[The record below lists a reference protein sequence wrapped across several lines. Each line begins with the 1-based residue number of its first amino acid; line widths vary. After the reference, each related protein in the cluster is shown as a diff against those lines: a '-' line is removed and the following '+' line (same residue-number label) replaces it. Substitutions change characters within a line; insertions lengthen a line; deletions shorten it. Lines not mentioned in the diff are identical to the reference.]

1 MGFWQLGVQ
10 IFQFCVLPFG
20 LSPAPFI
27 FTKLLKPLTKFW
39 KNKGIPIAVYLDD
52 GLGAGRS
59 PLVANRHSLLVHS
72 DLLKA
77 GFIVNEEKSV
87 WDPLQLMTWLGYSI
101 NTKDNIIQATD
112 KRIKKLK
119 AALDEVLKT
128 NLGFIFTLKIW
139 LP

>member
-1 MGFWQLGVQ
+1 M
-10 IFQFCVLPFG
+10 
-20 LSPAPFI
+20 

-39 KNKGIPIAVYLDD
+39 RNKGIPIAVYLDD
-52 GLGAGRS
+52 GLGAGKS
-59 PLVANRHSLLVHS
+59 PLVAKRHSLLVHS
-72 DLLKA
+72 ALLKA

-87 WDPLQLMTWLGYSI
+87 WDPIQLMTRLGYSI

-128 NLGFIFTLKIW
+128 NLGFIHVKDLASVV
-139 LP
+139 